1 MATHDFRSLQT
12 FPKIRT
18 IQPSNT
24 FDVIKLPSQVSR
36 VQIGCSTAACYICDD
51 KSDGDAVTSI
61 DNFVEVPANNLETI
75 HIGRGSSRNTVLQVA
90 LTSAGTGKVTI
101 VLEEM

>member
-1 MATHDFRSLQT
+1 MAIHDFRTIET
-12 FPKIRT
+12 FPAIRT

-24 FDVIKLPSQVSR
+24 FDVIKIPSQVSR
-36 VQIGCSTAACYICDD
+36 VQIGCSSAACYICDD
-51 KSDGDAVTSI
+51 KADGDSITSI
-61 DNFVEVPANNLETI
+61 DNYVEVPANNLETI

-90 LTSAGTGKVTI
+90 LTSAGTGKVSI